1 MVAAGLRL
9 ELAFKFDFFLSVLG
23 WLWLVVVFISG
34 LLSVCFAEF
43 SKIEIISLT
52 FGLFIFGFVGFFE
65 LGVDFV
71 TVKIG

>member
-9 ELAFKFDFFLSVLG
+9 ELAFNFDFFLSVLG
-23 WLWLVVVFISG
+23 WLRLVVVFVSG

-43 SKIEIISLT
+43 SKFEIISLT
-52 FGLFIFGFVGFFE
+52 FGLFIFVGFFE
-65 LGVDFV
+65 IGVDFV